1 MATTTETTLEQRIRR
16 LEATEEIRNLVARY
30 CYAMDNRDI
39 PATIDLFTDDV
50 VIRSNDG
57 KMDSRGRD
65 NVLAMYQG
73 RWVVLGPSFHWT
85 HDVLVELDED
95 DPDSA
100 TGLISCHAEMTR
112 NGTAQVTGIRY
123 DDKYRREDDGRWRF
137 SERALSYFY
146 FCDPREYAETM
157 EHPLRVRAYD
167 TPSEPGWPESLE
179 TYRRY
184 YEENP
189 RS

>member
-1 MATTTETTLEQRIRR
+1 MATTTETTLEQRIDR
-16 LEATEEIRNLVARY
+16 LESTEEIRNLVARY

-39 PATIDLFTDDV
+39 PATLDLFTDDV

-65 NVLAMYQG
+65 NVMAMYQA

-85 HDVLVELDED
+85 HDVLVELDGD

-167 TPSEPGWPESLE
+167 EPSEPGWPESLE

-189 RS
+189 R